1 LSPDLAAV
9 LRAETPPTPDRLRER
24 VTRIAAVPP
33 PAPRA
38 IPVRRILVLG
48 IPTALAASAF
58 GAAAIGLVSSSSPRD
73 EVAAR
78 EQAPPPTDL
87 RASSGEPPESG
98 LPPLESAPPVRKAP
112 ARRSARPAPKAAPV
126 PRATSRAEL
135 RASPAPFAPAPSE
148 PSGPAPSRTRAQD
161 VQASLTV
168 LVDGADDL
176 SGTTQRALRATR
188 QLGGYVVNVHYGTPE
203 PSEGTAALRV
213 RIPVSRV
220 QAAIVQFSDLGR
232 ILAQQVQISDLQ
244 QPLDDLTR
252 RIRRLE
258 RRAADARGA
267 ELARIRR
274 EIAVLR
280 RQRIE
285 IDRRAAFATVELGLT
300 THEPEKKEAPPG
312 RLERA
317 IDDATGVLAA
327 ELAIGAY
334 ALIVAAPVLLL
345 LAAAFAAS
353 RAYRRFADQRLL
365 ERA

>member
-1 LSPDLAAV
+1 LSPDLAAA

-24 VTRIAAVPP
+24 VARIAAVPP

-73 EVAAR
+73 EVAASA
-78 EQAPPPTDL
+78 Q
-87 RASSGEPPESG
+87 EPAFPDVGGRPESD
-98 LPPLESAPPVRKAP
+98 LPPVASVPP
-112 ARRSARPAPKAAPV
+112 ARRARPRRSGRPAPKAKPAPV

-148 PSGPAPSRTRAQD
+148 PRGPAPSRNRAQD

-176 SGTTQRALRATR
+176 SATTQRALRATR

-244 QPLDDLTR
+244 QPLDNLTR

-258 RRAADARGA
+258 RRVADARGA

-300 THEPEKKEAPPG
+300 THEPEEKEAPPG